1 MFQILVIQFSARYLR
16 LVLSLSLLPPAAAEV
31 PGMGDDME
39 VGAAKRSAENQIIP
53 DEKDDG
59 DDNINGNLGA
69 IALAASPIK
78 AVQISCEAAVLT
90 YYSDSCACSALR

>member
-1 MFQILVIQFSARYLR
+1 MICVDDDGAMVADVETKTLCTNGGWTW
-16 LVLSLSLLPPAAAEV
+16 VLK
-31 PGMGDDME
+31 PGDWAF
-39 VGAAKRSAENQIIP
+39 V
-53 DEKDDG
+53 DDG

-78 AVQISCEAAVLT
+78 AVQIACEAAVLT